1 MYSFTEKKRIRK
13 SFAKQQ
19 RVLDVPGLLATQLK
33 SYDQFLQRFVSPNS
47 REIVGLEAAFNSVF
61 PIASSSG
68 NAKLD
73 YLGYSFGSSAFDVSE
88 CIVRGLTF
96 GVPLKAKIRLT
107 IFDKE
112 SNKKNLKEI
121 K

>member
-19 RVLDVPGLLATQLK
+19 SVLNVPGLLATQLK
-33 SYDQFLQRFVSPNS
+33 SYDKFLQRFVSSGS

-61 PIASSSG
+61 PIQSNSG

-73 YLGYSFGSSAFDVSE
+73 YLGYSFGSTAFDV
-88 CIVRGLTF
+88 TN
-96 GVPLKAKIRLT
+96 VP
-107 IFDKE
+107 
-112 SNKKNLKEI
+112 
-121 K
+121 